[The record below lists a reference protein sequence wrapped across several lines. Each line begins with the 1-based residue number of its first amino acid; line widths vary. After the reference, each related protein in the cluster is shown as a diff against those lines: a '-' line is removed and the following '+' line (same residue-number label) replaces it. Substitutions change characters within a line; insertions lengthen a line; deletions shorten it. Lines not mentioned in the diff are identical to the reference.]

1 MPETRGASVEKL
13 QPAQAIELCQLVEL
27 EACWE
32 NLRRTPSPDP
42 TVTATRADLLG
53 RQKAYEVFRG
63 RLIAYN
69 KRYRPGHVP
78 ELLLNN
84 PSRLG
89 TWCRRMRDLCLLVE
103 HDAQCQCPV
112 SLVEKAYWWA
122 DRISLRL
129 NEPRVS
135 RSTPPGTMEIAIRD
149 FEALSC
155 WCDALASVAV
165 PGSQAVPPPLVPTQ
179 PS

>member
-1 MPETRGASVEKL
+1 MPETREASVEKL
-13 QPAQAIELCQLVEL
+13 QPAQAIALCQLVET

-32 NLRRTPSPDP
+32 NLRRTPSSDP
-42 TVTATRADLLG
+42 TITPTKSDLLG
-53 RQKAYEVFRG
+53 RQKAYDVFRA

-69 KRYRPGHVP
+69 KEYRPQHVP

-112 SLVEKAYWWA
+112 SLVEKAYWCA

-129 NEPRVS
+129 NEPCVS
-135 RSTPPGTMEIAIRD
+135 RSTTPTTMEGAIRAL
-149 FEALSC
+149 EALSR

-165 PGSQAVPPPLVPTQ
+165 PGSRAVPPPSVPNL

>member
-13 QPAQAIELCQLVEL
+13 QPAQARELCQLVEL

-42 TVTATRADLLG
+42 TVTATRPDLLG
-53 RQKAYEVFRG
+53 RQKAYEVFRA

-69 KRYRPGHVP
+69 KEYRPEHVP
-78 ELLLNN
+78 ERLLNN
-84 PSRLG
+84 SSRLG
-89 TWCRRMRDLCLLVE
+89 SWCRRMRDLCLLVE
-103 HDAQCQCPV
+103 HDARCQCPV

-122 DRISLRL
+122 DQISVRR
-129 NEPRVS
+129 NESRVS
-135 RSTPPGTMEIAIRD
+135 RSTPPGTMEVAIRD
-149 FEALSC
+149 FESLSR

-165 PGSQAVPPPLVPTQ
+165 PGSQAVPPLLVPTL